1 MEGFYHMGKIQ
12 SHGWFSRYENPKFFI
27 EFLFKRK
34 RLNSQNK
41 FEREPTEK
49 KFQKIKHHSLKK
61 NKILAKAKEVSKRKV
76 FWKILNGLFS
86 KTTKFLLKTK

>member
-1 MEGFYHMGKIQ
+1 MGKIQ

-34 RLNSQNK
+34 RLNSKNE

-49 KFQKIKHHSLKK
+49 KFQKIQTPKFEKK
-61 NKILAKAKEVSKRKV
+61 
-76 FWKILNGLFS
+76 
-86 KTTKFLLKTK
+86 

>member
-1 MEGFYHMGKIQ
+1 MGKIQ

-34 RLNSQNK
+34 RLNSQNN

-49 KFQKIKHHSLKK
+49 KFAKDQPPKFER
-61 NKILAKAKEVSKRKV
+61 NKIPAKAKGG
-76 FWKILNGLFS
+76 F
-86 KTTKFLLKTK
+86 

>member
-1 MEGFYHMGKIQ
+1 MGKIK

-27 EFLFKRK
+27 VFLFKRK

-49 KFQKIKHHSLKK
+49 KFQKIKHQSLKK
-61 NKILAKAKEVSKRKV
+61 KILAKAKDVFKRKV
-76 FWKILNGLFS
+76 F
-86 KTTKFLLKTK
+86 